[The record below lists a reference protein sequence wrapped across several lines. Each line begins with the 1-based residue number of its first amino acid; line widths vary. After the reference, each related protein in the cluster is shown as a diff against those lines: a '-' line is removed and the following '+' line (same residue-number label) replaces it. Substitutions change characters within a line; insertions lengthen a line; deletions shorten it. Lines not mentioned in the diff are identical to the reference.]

1 MREGLKKTGIDK
13 EREDLATKIPVY
25 PVTTIYI
32 SNRGQ
37 AQFFIGCWIEPEKG
51 SRVAVASAERIRLRA
66 ASISTHE

>member
-1 MREGLKKTGIDK
+1 MFKFSF
-13 EREDLATKIPVY
+13 Y
-25 PVTTIYI
+25 PVKSIYI

-66 ASISTHE
+66 ASISTHK

>member
-1 MREGLKKTGIDK
+1 MGRPKKAGNDK
-13 EREDLATKIPVY
+13 DREDLMVKFSVY
-25 PVTTIYI
+25 LVKSIYI

-51 SRVAVASAERIRLRA
+51 SWAAGANGERIRLRA